1 MIEGGACTVNFY
13 PRCAPKFCKKHF
25 KNPICAFVLRLPG
38 VQSMSYGMYFGDFL
52 TDVVGYRVKVRSS
65 LPGNDKQGADLDVFI
80 TLKVL
85 CTQEGS

>member
-1 MIEGGACTVNFY
+1 
-13 PRCAPKFCKKHF
+13 
-25 KNPICAFVLRLPG
+25 
-38 VQSMSYGMYFGDFL
+38 MYFDDFL